1 MGDRY
6 RNRGQFTSV
15 WFTRQTGKLVVEV
28 VKKLVKK
35 DRELYL
41 RITWGGEQTRRTR
54 LSQLPHALSSPQP
67 DTPPDRYLSQPGQE
81 IPGLRTVQLFKGSI
95 LILTRTKNLMVLG
108 TKPFSEKVI

>member
-35 DRELYL
+35 DREPYL
-41 RITWGGEQTRRTR
+41 RITWGRTNPPNKFVAIAPRFVVTPTRYASRPLFISAR
-54 LSQLPHALSSPQP
+54 S
-67 DTPPDRYLSQPGQE
+67 RN
-81 IPGLRTVQLFKGSI
+81 PGLAYSTAVQGISSDFDSDQESHGSGHKSI
-95 LILTRTKNLMVLG
+95 Q
-108 TKPFSEKVI
+108 